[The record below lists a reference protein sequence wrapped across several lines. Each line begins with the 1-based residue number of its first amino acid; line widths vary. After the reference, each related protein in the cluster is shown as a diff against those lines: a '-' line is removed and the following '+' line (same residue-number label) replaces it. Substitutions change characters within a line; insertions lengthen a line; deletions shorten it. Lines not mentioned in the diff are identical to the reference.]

1 MTACMMLYTPLS
13 LPIVDLLWSS
23 RQLGHGAR
31 AQGESLRGL
40 SSPPPVS
47 LSKADVMQQVKLEVD
62 VQKEFE
68 AKRVCAT
75 SRPSSEFPVSQTG
88 TQRTGAT
95 ATLA

>member
-1 MTACMMLYTPLS
+1 MTACMMLYTPPA

-31 AQGESLRGL
+31 AQGQSLRRL
-40 SSPPPVS
+40 ASSRLVA
-47 LSKADVMQQVKLEVD
+47 KADVVQQVKLKVD
-62 VQKEFE
+62 VQKDSRQ
-68 AKRVCAT
+68 KGCAT
-75 SRPSSEFPVSQTG
+75 NNIGEPSTEFPVSQTG